1 MPTPI
6 LEFSNVI
13 LIFDD
18 VVALENVSFRVDEG
32 DSMVILGVTGSGK
45 SVLLKLS
52 MGLLKPDAG
61 EIYLFGEQI
70 SRMPERQLLG
80 FRQRVG
86 MVFQEGALFDSLTVG
101 ENVAYPLLNQEGEI
115 PPPDEVEAR
124 VREAL
129 TFVE

>member
-124 VREAL
+124 VREAP
-129 TFVE
+129 